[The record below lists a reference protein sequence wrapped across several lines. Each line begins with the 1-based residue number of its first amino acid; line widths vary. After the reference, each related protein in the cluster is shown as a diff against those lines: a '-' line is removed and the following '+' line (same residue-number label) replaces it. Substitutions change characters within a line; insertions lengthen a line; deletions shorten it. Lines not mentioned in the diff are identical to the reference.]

1 MVDVGLE
8 DATVAL
14 EMAELER
21 PVDELA
27 GAVPVSV

>member
-1 MVDVGLE
+1 MVDVAVE
-8 DATVAL
+8 DGTVAL

-21 PVDELA
+21 PVDEGD